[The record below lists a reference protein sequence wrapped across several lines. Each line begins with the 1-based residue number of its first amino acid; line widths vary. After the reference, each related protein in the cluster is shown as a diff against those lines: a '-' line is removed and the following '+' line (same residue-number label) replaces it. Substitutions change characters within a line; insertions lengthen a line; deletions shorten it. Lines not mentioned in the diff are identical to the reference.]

1 MTASRRPPRGAG
13 RTAKPDSLRAAHE
26 QITRNS
32 GTLADIAN
40 LIELEGKSRPGRAQ
54 PEDSTRAR
62 SDAGQPAAAKAKAAG
77 QTNPGHFLAQPVLG
91 IPLVALLVCAL
102 ILGAAV
108 GVPLGVVTYG
118 TALYTAVL
126 DSLAIF

>member
-1 MTASRRPPRGAG
+1 M
-13 RTAKPDSLRAAHE
+13 
-26 QITRNS
+26 
-32 GTLADIAN
+32 
-40 LIELEGKSRPGRAQ
+40 
-54 PEDSTRAR
+54 
-62 SDAGQPAAAKAKAAG
+62 
-77 QTNPGHFLAQPVLG
+77 
-91 IPLVALLVCAL
+91 ALLVCAL